1 MDDLVL
7 RGMAKWPNVPAV
19 YGWLS
24 LTRRALWLIKGDP
37 VTHAAIT
44 EYIARNYEHDEHGR
58 WFFQNGPQRVFVD
71 LEYTPL
77 VYRATVS
84 SEVTL
89 ESHVGCK
96 PESLS
101 GAWLDENGNLV
112 IETECGVGV
121 VHDQDLENFMGAFVD
136 TGGNVVPEEA
146 LEVAF
151 ERMQQGH
158 DSQLCLRYRRSVVA
172 IEPLQS
178 GEAASRFKFDPSPT
192 APSGHPECA

>member
-1 MDDLVL
+1 VDDIVL

-24 LTRRALWLIKGDP
+24 LTRRGQWLIKGNP
-37 VTHAAIT
+37 VRHAAIA
-44 EYIARNYEHDEHGR
+44 EFIARNYEHDEQGR

-77 VYRATVS
+77 VYRAIVS
-84 SEVTL
+84 TEVKL
-89 ESHVGCK
+89 ETHIGRT

-121 VHDQDLENFMGAFVD
+121 VHDQDLENFMEAFVD
-136 TGGNVVPEEA
+136 IGGNGVPEAA
-146 LEVAF
+146 LEIAF

-158 DSQLCLRYRRSVVA
+158 DSQLCLQYQRSVVA
-172 IEPLQS
+172 IEPLKS
-178 GEAASRFKFDPSPT
+178 GEAASRFRFDPSPT

>member
-24 LTRRALWLIKGDP
+24 LTRRGQWLIKGDP
-37 VTHAAIT
+37 VSNAAIA
-44 EYIARNYEHDEHGR
+44 EFIARNYEHDEHGR

-84 SEVTL
+84 SGVKL
-89 ESHVGCK
+89 ESHIGRT
-96 PESLS
+96 PSSLT
-101 GAWLDENGNLV
+101 GAWLDENGILV
-112 IETECGVGV
+112 LETECGVGV
-121 VHDQDLENFMGAFVD
+121 VHDQDLENLVDAFVD
-136 TGGNVVPEEA
+136 INENRVPEAA
-146 LEVAF
+146 LESAL

-158 DSQLCLRYRRSVVA
+158 DSQLRLKYQRSTVT
-172 IEPLQS
+172 IEPLKS
-178 GEAASRFKFDPSPT
+178 GDAASRFKFDPSPT